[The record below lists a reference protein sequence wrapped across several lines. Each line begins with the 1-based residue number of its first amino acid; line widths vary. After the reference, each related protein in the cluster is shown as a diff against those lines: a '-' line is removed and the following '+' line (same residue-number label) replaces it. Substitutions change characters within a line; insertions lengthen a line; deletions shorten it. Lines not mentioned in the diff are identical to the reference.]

1 MKLELTDTKPGLF
14 DSKVGGVGYVPRDAK
29 IPEDSEGTQLR
40 LLAQINCAEIT
51 LEDFPRQGLLQFW
64 ILNDDASGLNFTDIT
79 LQDTFRV
86 LYYKEPDRT
95 VTEKEVCEK
104 MQDVSSDEEDY
115 FPVRGCYG
123 LHSQQIWTPFLPV
136 TIGLKTVSRS
146 WCGRIIRRRQSS
158 CWKIWIILSTK
169 MGKTGAAAIRSA
181 VILGSPNG
189 ILVVRE
195 TLTMCCCFS
204 WTVITMTAR
213 TGCCGATAVL
223 GTSSSIGKN

>member
-1 MKLELTDTKPGLF
+1 MGLLDLFKRKDSVPEKVESCEKTDSAANAVKEIRDKILQKTAIPCMKLELTDTKPGLF

-123 LHSQQIWTPFLPV
+123 LAFSADMD
-136 TIGLKTVSRS
+136 TI
-146 WCGRIIRRRQSS
+146 
-158 CWKIWIILSTK
+158 
-169 MGKTGAAAIRSA
+169 
-181 VILGSPNG
+181 
-189 ILVVRE
+189 
-195 TLTMCCCFS
+195 
-204 WTVITMTAR
+204 
-213 TGCCGATAVL
+213 
-223 GTSSSIGKN
+223 SSSDYRFENCIKKLVRQDYPEKAE